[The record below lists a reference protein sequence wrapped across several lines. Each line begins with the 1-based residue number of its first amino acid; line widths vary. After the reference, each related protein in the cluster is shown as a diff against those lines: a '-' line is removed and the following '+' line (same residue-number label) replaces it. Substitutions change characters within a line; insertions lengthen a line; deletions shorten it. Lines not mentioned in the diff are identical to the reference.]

1 MAKGTHMT
9 CHRKTVGT
17 TREVC
22 NQAGSLYRMAQHQP
36 SKREE
41 RTEGHRRLSARTEAK
56 TCLRL
61 LQHQSGNLQIH
72 GR

>member
-22 NQAGSLYRMAQHQP
+22 NQAGSLHGMAQRQP
-36 SKREE
+36 PKREE
-41 RTEGHRRLSARTEAK
+41 LAEG
-56 TCLRL
+56 
-61 LQHQSGNLQIH
+61 
-72 GR
+72 